1 MANYSLLL
9 SQIRDELDVV
19 GAEHGNSLGLT
30 ATLPCA
36 ADKIPNIDIFFLD
49 LILNELSLLT
59 LDFHGPWDGKVG
71 ASAPLYDRVGEQ
83 GLSVESCVSTYVDAG
98 ASREK
103 INVALPFYGQSFA
116 GAFAIGQEATCNWA
130 GDCSDKVAW
139 QQDSG
144 SPSYFNVFQKL
155 SQLNTTFDNETM
167 ATFAFGN
174 SGIVSFDN
182 EKTIC
187 IKTEYVIEHELGGV
201 LIFELGMDLLD
212 ELSTP
217 LLDAMNLKLL
227 NNDLSCESSAFMESL
242 LRQKNIVHEGRDE
255 PIYDNTIEDA
265 ELSAIEF
272 LYSDEIEQEYRYTCG
287 FGEGDARRKCS
298 KLGWQEGLEETI
310 CNTGTCPQG
319 QICFLSVCDVIPQAA
334 FTKPIPKGKP
344 KKKPSKMMD
353 TLSASLSTDEPEKS
367 STDQTFDQTNNAAKL
382 SDDNNMSFSCG
393 VNFQHAESC
402 GHPCPNGL
410 ADCPSGQFCFW
421 LECSTKPESAETS
434 GPSTGITFQQYKCG
448 STRDDALSCGE
459 DCSNSWQC
467 SEGKDCY
474 LVPCSLS

>member
-19 GAEHGNSLGLT
+19 GAEHGNSIGLT

-49 LILNELSLLT
+49 LILSEFNLLT

-71 ASAPLYDRVGEQ
+71 ASAPLYDRTGET
-83 GLSVESCVSTYVDAG
+83 GFSVDSCVSVYADAG
-98 ASREK
+98 ASKEK
-103 INVALPFYGQSFA
+103 INIALPFYGRSFA
-116 GAFAIGQEATCNWA
+116 GAFAIGQEASCNWA
-130 GDCSDKVAW
+130 GDCSDTITW

-144 SPSYFNVFQKL
+144 SPSYFNVYKKL
-155 SQLNTTFDNETM
+155 SELNTTFDNETM
-167 ATFAFGN
+167 TAFAFGD
-174 SGIVSFDN
+174 SGIVSFDD
-182 EKTIC
+182 ERTIC
-187 IKTEYVIEHELGGV
+187 IKTEYVIDHELGGV
-201 LIFELGMDLLD
+201 LIYELGMDLLD

-227 NNDLSCESSAFMESL
+227 NSDLSCESSAFKESL
-242 LRQKNIVHEGRDE
+242 LRQENIVHEGRDE
-255 PIYDNTIEDA
+255 PIYDNTIKDE

-272 LYSDEIEQEYRYTCG
+272 LYSDEVEQEYRYTCG

-298 KLGWQEGLEETI
+298 KLGWQEGLEEMT
-310 CNTGTCPQG
+310 CNTGICPQG
-319 QICFLSVCDVIPQAA
+319 QICFLSLCDVIPQAA

-344 KKKPSKMMD
+344 KRKPSKMMD
-353 TLSASLSTDEPEKS
+353 ILSASLSADSE
-367 STDQTFDQTNNAAKL
+367 KL
-382 SDDNNMSFSCG
+382 STYHAHDQASDSNGMSFSCG

-402 GHPCPNGL
+402 SHPCPNGL

-421 LECSTKPESAETS
+421 LECSAKAETAETTDL
-434 GPSTGITFQQYKCG
+434 STGITFQQYKCG
-448 STRDDALSCGE
+448 STRDDALTCSE
-459 DCSNSWQC
+459 DCGSSWQC